1 MAELLLLFTNED
13 KIDTSLTYI
22 SKNYAILY
30 NKIFVFQ
37 HDEIGKEDNHFITFN
52 IDIHNSNTE
61 LYNKN
66 IIRVHRKKQT
76 NSIYTINAMNE
87 LIKTLN
93 NGELDK
99 NFQINWNK
107 YFNSLILYKNNEL
120 KIISLKLKK
129 VFEI

>member
-99 NFQINWNK
+99 NFQIP
-107 YFNSLILYKNNEL
+107 FLILMK
-120 KIISLKLKK
+120 
-129 VFEI
+129 

>member
-13 KIDTSLTYI
+13 KIDTSLNYI

-37 HDEIGKEDNHFITFN
+37 HDEFGKEDNHFITFN

>member
-1 MAELLLLFTNED
+1 MAELLLLFSNEND
-13 KIDTSLTYI
+13 INDSLDHI
-22 SKNYAILY
+22 KNNYSIIY

-37 HDEIGKEDNHFITFN
+37 NNDIDKEHNYFITFN
-52 IDIHNSNTE
+52 IDIHNSSVDS
-61 LYNKN
+61 YNKN

-76 NSIYTINAMNE
+76 NTIYTINAMNE
-87 LIKTLN
+87 LIKLLN

-107 YFNSLILYKNNEL
+107 YFNRLILYKDNEL

-129 VFEI
+129 VFEL